1 MSKKKI
7 RFSKLLFEFISVS
20 FAVLLALFVNQ
31 WREDRNN
38 NRLAEQAIFNIKEE
52 FTENT
57 ELMSELIPN
66 HKLLLSQ
73 LNEFSEI
80 EGNETSIKK
89 SIETLDISLI
99 NSSAWEM
106 AKVTNVVFYINFD
119 DVNNLAKVYNLQS
132 YYESIVKQYIL
143 SNSIKYQKSE
153 AINQLE
159 NTKQFLSYIIPLEE
173 DLQQYYDLMLTEI
186 LITKNK

>member
-38 NRLAEQAIFNIKEE
+38 NKLAEQAVQNIKEE
-52 FTENT
+52 FIENK
-57 ELMSELIPN
+57 EMMSELIPN

-89 SIETLDISLI
+89 SIETLDITLI

-143 SNSIKYQKSE
+143 SNAIKYQKND
-153 AINQLE
+153 AVNQLE
-159 NTKQFLSYIIPLEE
+159 NTKQFLNTIILLEE
-173 DLQQYYDLMLTEI
+173 DLQKYYDLMLTEI
-186 LITKNK
+186 L